1 MGGIGESKHLS
12 VLSLTFQQMLLTL
25 KVKLQPTEENK
36 QRLLRTMES
45 FNAACDDIS
54 TVAYDSKTFNQY
66 KLHHILYYRIREQYK
81 LPAQLTVRAIGKV
94 VDSYKTERQHLH
106 TFNPHGAIIYDQRII
121 GFKGL
126 EKVSLTTLEGR
137 VIVPLLVGAYG
148 KLDQRRIRGQA
159 DLLYIKNEFYLCLVV
174 EQPEEP
180 PLTPEGY
187 LGVDLGIVKLATT
200 SDGVSYSGDEVEKVR
215 VHYMGLKGVLQRVG
229 TESAKRHLRKLSGRE
244 ARFKK
249 QTNHVIS
256 KDLVFVAKGT
266 KRGLALEELKGIRS
280 QTTVRRRQR
289 ERHGKWAFNQLRAY
303 IEYKAKVAGV
313 PVLMVDPRNTSRR
326 CSVCGHTEKLNRV
339 SQSEF
344 KCRRCGYEENADLN
358 AAKNI
363 QWRAE
368 VNQPIVV
375 CPDGNLNYKPT
386 TLVVGS

>member
-1 MGGIGESKHLS
+1 
-12 VLSLTFQQMLLTL
+12 MLLTL
-25 KVKLQPTEENK
+25 KAKLQPTGEQR
-36 QRLLRTMES
+36 QRLLETMET
-45 FNAACDDIS
+45 FNHACDDIS
-54 TVAYDSKTFNQY
+54 TIAYESKTYNKI
-66 KLHHILYYRIREQYK
+66 KLQHILYHRIREQYK

-94 VDSYKTERQHLH
+94 VDSYKTERSHLH
-106 TFNPHGAIIYDQRII
+106 TFKPRGAIVYDQRIM

-126 EKVSLTTLEGR
+126 ERVSLTTLEGR

-148 KLDQRRIRGQA
+148 KLGQRRIRGQA
-159 DLLYIKNEFYLCLVV
+159 DLLCLRGEFYLCLVV

-200 SDGVSYSGDEVEKVR
+200 SDGVSYSGDGVESVR
-215 VHYMGLKGVLQRVG
+215 AHYAGLKGVLQRVG
-229 TESAKRHLRKLSGRE
+229 SESAKRHLRKASGRE
-244 ARFKK
+244 ARFKR
-249 QTNHVIS
+249 QVNHKIS
-256 KDLVFVAKGT
+256 KELVFVAKGT
-266 KRGLALEELKGIRS
+266 KRCIALEELRGIRS
-280 QTTVRRRQR
+280 RITVRRGQR
-289 ERHGKWAFNQLRAY
+289 DKHGKWAFNQLRAFV
-303 IEYKAKVAGV
+303 EYKARVAGV
-313 PVLMVDPRNTSRR
+313 PVLMVDPGNTSRR

-344 KCRRCGYEENADLN
+344 KCRGCGYEENADLN